1 MPFRKEWRK
10 LVVEPDGKINRRL
23 YETATLAHVRNKLRS
38 GDVWV
43 DRSSSY
49 RRFDSYLVPMA
60 TATPIA
66 KGLGLPDS
74 AGRVAEQP
82 RDLADQR
89 LKGFER
95 QLRKGQLEGVA
106 MVGDRLRITPISNTT
121 PPDAKA
127 LAERLYGLLPRIR
140 VTELLHEVARET
152 GFLSAFTNLRTGRTS
167 DNESGPRRHPGGC
180 HQPWAIAHVS
190 SQRGRHARPASRA
203 KDAYIRD
210 DCYSTALAHLINAH
224 HILPFSQ
231 VWGHGTT
238 SSSDGQFFRGRKRGA
253 SGGDINAR
261 YGVDPGFS
269 FYTHV
274 SDQHGPF
281 HAKVSAATHEAPYVL
296 DGLLHHG
303 SVLRIDEHFTDTGGA
318 TDHVFAL
325 CSMLGF
331 RFCPRLRDFPD
342 RRLVSIA
349 SPGTYPTLAPL
360 LGKRLR
366 IDVVREHWDEIVRL
380 VASTSSGHVLPPPC
394 SGSLPPTS
402 ARTKSIWRFRRSE
415 RSSARCS
422 CWTGSRIPR

>member
-1 MPFRKEWRK
+1 MRAYIWVRSVYRPQYATLRKFAPLLIEALEFRSLQGSARTVKALDLLRELNRSGKRDVPENAPMPFRKEWRK

-74 AGRVAEQP
+74 ADEWLNSRAT
-82 RDLADQR
+82 LLDQR

-167 DNESGPRRHPGGC
+167 DNESALLA
-180 HQPWAIAHVS
+180 AILADATNLGLS
-190 SQRGRHARPASRA
+190 RMSAASEGVTRDQLVWA

-238 SSSDGQFFRGRKRGA
+238 SSSDGQFFRGRKR
-253 SGGDINAR
+253 
-261 YGVDPGFS
+261 
-269 FYTHV
+269 
-274 SDQHGPF
+274 
-281 HAKVSAATHEAPYVL
+281 
-296 DGLLHHG
+296 
-303 SVLRIDEHFTDTGGA
+303 
-318 TDHVFAL
+318 
-325 CSMLGF
+325 
-331 RFCPRLRDFPD
+331 
-342 RRLVSIA
+342 
-349 SPGTYPTLAPL
+349 
-360 LGKRLR
+360 
-366 IDVVREHWDEIVRL
+366 
-380 VASTSSGHVLPPPC
+380 
-394 SGSLPPTS
+394 
-402 ARTKSIWRFRRSE
+402 
-415 RSSARCS
+415 
-422 CWTGSRIPR
+422 